1 MLCNVSVVPRLRL
14 RREFGRV
21 LPAVRCGRP
30 RLRPV
35 HRLTR
40 WGESVCVGAS
50 ARRASVHFMR
60 PWLRVVLVGG
70 FCLAIGRWAFG
81 AGSPADGQFT
91 CLSIRFHRG
100 TEPFDLFALDLSSL
114 PGRVNG
120 ELFPVW
126 GADPYTH
133 GAILTLTDLV
143 WFEEVPGNL
152 LLEIPPGDNDGNGV
166 PDFFEVRRAV
176 QWQGNGVYQLA
187 GYGSGAVEARW
198 TRNAGDPVGTC
209 VLNLKVNPFQSLAV
223 FTHTFELLEYRGT
236 LSYTNR
242 AGGIEGHVELG
253 RTGRPEVHWTG
264 PVRLLRS
271 PETPT
276 ETLILFPGAWTNEL
290 DQLLWYPTNHLF
302 RDPRAATNYAGYFDF
317 EDGEPATPEPD
328 YLAWIWT
335 VTDPNDLDRDGIP
348 DLSDDPGSAPDT
360 LRLWIRKVGDELE
373 LGVAGAPPGRCQVFE
388 TATLENPFWQPVLT
402 VPLTNAS
409 QAVMRVRPGASSR
422 FWRVQLE

>member
-1 MLCNVSVVPRLRL
+1 M
-14 RREFGRV
+14 
-21 LPAVRCGRP
+21 
-30 RLRPV
+30 
-35 HRLTR
+35 
-40 WGESVCVGAS
+40 VGC
-50 ARRASVHFMR
+50 
-60 PWLRVVLVGG
+60 
-70 FCLAIGRWAFG
+70 CLAIGHPAYG
-81 AGSPADGQFT
+81 AGSPADAQVT

-114 PGRVNG
+114 PGQVNG

-143 WFEEVPGNL
+143 WFEQVPGNL
-152 LLEIPPGDNDGNGV
+152 LLEIPHGDDDGNGV
-166 PDFFEVRRAV
+166 PDFFEVRRTV

-242 AGGIEGHVELG
+242 TGGMEGHVELE
-253 RTGRPEVHWTG
+253 RTGRPGARWTG

-276 ETLILFPGAWTNEL
+276 ETLILLPGAWTNEL
-290 DQLLWYPTNHLF
+290 DQPLGYPTNYLF

-328 YLAWIWT
+328 YLTWIWT
-335 VTDPNDLDRDGIP
+335 VTDSNDLDHDGIP
-348 DLSDDPGSAPDT
+348 DLSDDPESPADM

-373 LGVAGAPPGRCQVFE
+373 LGVASARPGRCQVFE
-388 TATLENPFWQPVLT
+388 TATLQNSFWQPVLT
-402 VPLTNAS
+402 VSLTNSS
-409 QAVMRVRPGASSR
+409 QAVLRVRPGASSR